1 MRHHHGLSADAIN
14 ILRWEEITSNAALT
28 ALSQTDIQ
36 QLHLSKVD
44 TKAVNKAV
52 FELKQQ

>member
-14 ILRWEEITSNAALT
+14 ILRWGEITSNAALT

-36 QLHLSKVD
+36 QLQLSKAD
-44 TKAVNKAV
+44 TKAVIKAV
-52 FELKQQ
+52 FDRKGK